1 MSKTQ
6 KQELLEYML
15 CPTITTT
22 RNVMG
27 CSENWYDPYYAINQ
41 TFTIDEV
48 RQMSE
53 DEIHRLLRLANNI
66 SEGLY

>member
-15 CPTITTT
+15 YPTTT
-22 RNVMG
+22 MARNIMG

-48 RQMSE
+48 KQMSD
-53 DEIHRLLRLANNI
+53 DEVHRLLRLANNI